1 MSLLDKIYSMWI
13 NIDMPVQVAIVNGIF
28 NLLYILIGGY
38 LVYLIFAKRIESH
51 KIRLKKAEYI
61 FQKEVEALVKFSE
74 IVERL
79 EPYWD
84 HGVFDMNQDVAY
96 GQIAE
101 NFQHLSTNIMNFIA
115 KYSNFIPKKS
125 AEDIRYCRN
134 IAEEYSDYDCKEIS
148 ARSKKPGVLDGAEE
162 FYKKMKLARDEI
174 RDSLFKQIEK

>member
-1 MSLLDKIYSMWI
+1 MVFFDRIYSMLI
-13 NIDMPVQVAIVNGIF
+13 NIDTHVLSNIVIS
-28 NLLYILIGGY
+28 ILSFICGGC
-38 LVYLIFAKRIESH
+38 LMYLIQKRIEIH
-51 KIRLKKAEYI
+51 KIRLKKSEDI
-61 FQKEVEALVKFSE
+61 FKKQLDALVEFSA

-84 HGVFDMNQDVAY
+84 HGAIEMTQDVVY
-96 GQIAE
+96 EQIAE
-101 NFQHLSTNIMNFIA
+101 NFQHHSTDIMNFIA

-134 IAEEYSDYDCKEIS
+134 IAEEYSDYDCKEPF